1 MDFIDIIG
9 ITPAELFPIC
19 PPHHPHTQFC
29 QRDILCLPEQKPPME
44 CILQIIFHITIQT
57 VQTIHTPAGKKVL
70 VDAIKHIKVVY
81 TADEPAQSVH
91 AAHFDIPFCFI
102 IKLKSC
108 CQEVKELQTAVEYI
122 GAKQLDSRCLTL
134 TTIIFACPA
143 LYAHYPAAG
152 TKTDGSRKI
161 TYNCTGTCR
170 ERHSNSTTAE
180 NSEQHSKMPVCSY
193 RLHTRHSQK

>member
-1 MDFIDIIG
+1 MDDLIDIIG
-9 ITPAELFPIC
+9 ITPAELFPSC

-44 CILQIIFHITIQT
+44 CILQIIFHVTIQS
-57 VQTIHTPAGKKVL
+57 VKTIRTPAGKKVL
-70 VDAIKHIKVVY
+70 VEAIKHIKVVY

-108 CQEVKELQTAVEYI
+108 CQEVKEIQTAVEYI
-122 GAKQLDSRCLTL
+122 GTRQLDSRRLTL

-143 LYAHYPAAG
+143 LYAYYPAAG
-152 TKTDGSRKI
+152 TKADGSGKI
-161 TYNCTGTCR
+161 TGNCTGVYR
-170 ERHSNSTTAE
+170 GRQSNSTAGDNIKQPKT
-180 NSEQHSKMPVCSY
+180 MPVCSY
-193 RLHTRHSQK
+193 RIDTR